1 MPANEARHC
10 WLFVIVASAL
20 LLGCGNPLNEPVR
33 IEFRTLPTVVADCES
48 NRGELQFYISDL
60 TMIDSSGAGVHVRL
74 DDRHPWQNEDAVLI
88 SLAVGCAESTEPGNR
103 MVSGSVA
110 RGRYAAVE
118 FSIGV
123 PFERNHLN
131 PMRAA
136 PPLNVSSMFWT
147 WQTGYKFL
155 RLDLGNAW
163 SFHLG
168 STGCVSDSAMRP
180 PQQACRQPNI
190 ARIRLPAEATRNGTV
205 LIDLDALLAGIDTTD
220 AGNCVGAYRE
230 RPACRGL
237 LEALGLDPDT
247 GQCVESLLATAHSG
261 CAGQS
266 VFRLDDQ

>member
-1 MPANEARHC
+1 MPAMEARHC
-10 WLFVIVASAL
+10 WLFAIIASML
-20 LLGCGNPLNEPVR
+20 LLGCGNPLNVPVR
-33 IEFRTLPTVVADCES
+33 FEFQTLPTVVADCES

-60 TMIDSSGAGVHVRL
+60 TMIDSSGAGVRVRL
-74 DDRHPWQNEDAVLI
+74 DDRHPWQNEGAALI
-88 SLAVGCAESTEPGNR
+88 SLAVGCAESPEPGNR

-118 FSIGV
+118 FSVGV

-136 PPLNVSSMFWT
+136 PPLNVPSMFWT

-180 PQQACRQPNI
+180 PRQPCRQPNVT
-190 ARIRLPAEATRNGTV
+190 RIRLPVETAQGGNV
-205 LIDLDALLAGIDTTD
+205 LIDLDALLAGIDTTSAD
-220 AGNCVGAYRE
+220 NCVGAYRE
-230 RPACRGL
+230 RRACRQL
-237 LEALGLDPDT
+237 LEALGLDADT
-247 GQCVESLLATAHSG
+247 GRCVESPQASG

-266 VFRLDDQ
+266 VFRPDHQ

>member
-1 MPANEARHC
+1 MPAIEARHC
-10 WLFVIVASAL
+10 WLFAIIANML
-20 LLGCGNPLNEPVR
+20 LLGCGNPLNVPVR
-33 IEFRTLPTVVADCES
+33 FEFQTLPTVVADCES

-60 TMIDSSGAGVHVRL
+60 TMIDSSGAGVRVRL
-74 DDRHPWQNEDAVLI
+74 DDRHPWQNEGAALI
-88 SLAVGCAESTEPGNR
+88 SLAVGCAESPEPGNR

-136 PPLNVSSMFWT
+136 PPLNVPSMFWT

-180 PQQACRQPNI
+180 PRQPCRQPNVT
-190 ARIRLPAEATRNGTV
+190 RIRLPAETAQGGNV

-220 AGNCVGAYRE
+220 ADNCVGGYRE
-230 RPACRGL
+230 RRACRQL
-237 LEALGLDPDT
+237 LGALGLDADT
-247 GQCVESLLATAHSG
+247 GRCVESPQASG

-266 VFRLDDQ
+266 VFRLD

>member
-1 MPANEARHC
+1 MPAIEARHC
-10 WLFVIVASAL
+10 WLFAIVASTL
-20 LLGCGNPLNEPVR
+20 LVGCGNPFAVPVR
-33 IEFRTLPTVVADCES
+33 FEFQVLPTAVANCEKR
-48 NRGELQFYISDL
+48 RGELAFYVSDVK
-60 TMIDSSGAGVHVRL
+60 MIDSAGAAFPVRL
-74 DDRHPWQNEDAVLI
+74 NDLKPWQNEGAALI

-136 PPLNVSSMFWT
+136 PPLNVPSMFWT
-147 WQTGYKFL
+147 WQTGYKFM

-180 PQQACRQPNI
+180 PRQPCRQPNVT
-190 ARIRLPAEATRNGTV
+190 RIRLPVETAQGGNV
-205 LIDLDALLAGIDTTD
+205 LIDLDALLAGIDTTSAD
-220 AGNCVGAYRE
+220 NCVGAYRE
-230 RPACRGL
+230 RRVCRQL
-237 LEALGLDPDT
+237 LQALGLDADT
-247 GQCVESLLATAHSG
+247 GRCVESPQASG

-266 VFRLDDQ
+266 VFRPDHQ